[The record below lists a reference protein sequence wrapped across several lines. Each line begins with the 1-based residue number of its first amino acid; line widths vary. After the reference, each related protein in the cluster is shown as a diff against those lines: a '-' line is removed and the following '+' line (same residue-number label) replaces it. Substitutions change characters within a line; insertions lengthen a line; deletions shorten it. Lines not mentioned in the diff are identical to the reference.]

1 MMLQKERNKPK
12 DLSPLVNAHMRKEAF
27 KEEEMVVKDGE
38 NEDEKIKD
46 AIEQQK
52 QYYTRNR
59 KRGGIRGSK
68 AINRPSTTPLRSRQ
82 DEWGNN
88 YDKKWHSQVCQKF
101 D

>member
-46 AIEQQK
+46 AIAYIDEVL
-52 QYYTRNR
+52 
-59 KRGGIRGSK
+59 SK
-68 AINRPSTTPLRSRQ
+68 NM
-82 DEWGNN
+82 
-88 YDKKWHSQVCQKF
+88 K
-101 D
+101 